1 VIYEGWNSGYDRFFN
16 TNAWCTINVIDD
28 LLMNSLFILIPISLA
43 MGIVVLAVVLW
54 AARRDQFDDP
64 EGAKYR
70 MLDDE

>member
-1 VIYEGWNSGYDRFFN
+1 
-16 TNAWCTINVIDD
+16 
-28 LLMNSLFILIPISLA
+28 MNSLFILIPISLA